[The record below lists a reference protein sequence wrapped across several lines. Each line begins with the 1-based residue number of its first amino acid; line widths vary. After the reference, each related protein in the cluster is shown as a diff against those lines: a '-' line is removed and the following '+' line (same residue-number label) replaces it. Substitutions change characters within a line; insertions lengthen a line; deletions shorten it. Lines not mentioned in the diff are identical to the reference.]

1 MATYEP
7 FYNRTMELPEELLV
21 GAIDSHVHA
30 GPVLRSNPGHF
41 DPIQVAEM
49 ARAAGMRTILYYDV
63 FGWASGTAWMV
74 NRQLKDFR
82 TYGGYLMNSSHDG
95 MNPRAVRTALNVG
108 DGCRMISF
116 GSHCTYHSASTES
129 TLVDGKLVPFKDA
142 IPGFAEKELAR
153 AIRIPLD
160 DEPVPDA
167 LKEILDMV
175 AEHPEVYLNTGHV
188 SGPEALRVVEL
199 AQAAGIK
206 KILVA
211 HPARALLTV
220 EEQKGLAAKG
230 VFLEACA
237 VDFGGPWMP
246 QTHYYVERELMDMGA
261 VVHGRAMT
269 WLQGIRDVGPEQFV
283 LATDY
288 GVRVLPSP
296 IEGMRMMMSMLLYF
310 GFSIEEVQTMTSHNP
325 ARMIGLD

>member
-1 MATYEP
+1 MATYEA
-7 FYNRTMELPEELLV
+7 FYDRTMELPEELLV

-49 ARAAGMRTILYYDV
+49 AQAAGMRTILFYDV

-74 NRQLKDFR
+74 NRFMKNFR

-95 MNPRAVRTALNVG
+95 MNPRAVRTALNLG

-129 TLVDGKLVPFKDA
+129 TLVDGKLVPFKDV

-153 AIRIPLD
+153 AVRIPL
-160 DEPVPDA
+160 EGPVPDA

-188 SGPEALRVVEL
+188 SGQEALRIVEL
-199 AQAAGIK
+199 AQGAGIR

-220 EEQKGLAAKG
+220 EEQKALAAKG
-230 VFLEACA
+230 VYLEACA
-237 VDFGGPWMP
+237 VDFGAPWMP

-261 VVHGRAMT
+261 VVHGRAMN
-269 WLQGIRDVGPEQFV
+269 WMQGIRDVGPDQFV

-296 IEGMRMMMSMLLYF
+296 IEGMRMMISMLLYF
-310 GFSIEEVQTMTSHNP
+310 GFSIEEVQTMTAHNP
-325 ARMIGLD
+325 ARLIGLD

>member
-74 NRQLKDFR
+74 NRYMKDFR
-82 TYGGYLMNSSHDG
+82 TFGGYLMNSAHGG
-95 MNPRAVRTALNVG
+95 MNPRAVRTALNLG

-116 GSHCTYHSASTES
+116 GSHCTYHSATTES
-129 TLVDGKLVPFKDA
+129 TLIDGKLVPFKDA
-142 IPGFAEKELAR
+142 IPGFAEKELSR
-153 AIRIPLD
+153 AIRIPLEGPIP
-160 DEPVPDA
+160 DE
-167 LKEILDMV
+167 LHQILEMV
-175 AEHPEVYLNTGHV
+175 AERPEVYLNTGHV
-188 SGPEALRVVEL
+188 SGPEALRIVDL
-199 AQAAGIK
+199 AEQYGIK
-206 KILVA
+206 KVLVA

-220 EEQKGLAAKG
+220 EQQKDVARRGF
-230 VFLEACA
+230 FLEACA

-246 QTHYYVERELMDMGA
+246 QTHYYVERELMDMSSL
-261 VVHGRAMT
+261 VHGRAMN

-296 IEGMRMMMSMLLYF
+296 IEGMRMMISMLLYF
-310 GFSIEEVQTMTSHNP
+310 GFSVEEIQTMTSTNP
-325 ARMIGLD
+325 ARMIGLDC

>member
-74 NRQLKDFR
+74 NRYLKDFR

-95 MNPRAVRTALNVG
+95 MNPRAVRTALNMG

-142 IPGFAEKELAR
+142 IPGFAENELAR

-160 DEPVPDA
+160 GEPVPDA

-211 HPARALLTV
+211 HPARALLSV

-261 VVHGRAMT
+261 VVHGRAMS